1 MMVDHLGSGVR
12 AIGPFRLRPS
22 FSKRVWGRRDL
33 RPWYDL
39 SEVSEA
45 IGESW
50 LTGPESVIE
59 TGPLAGTTLAEAV
72 QQHPKAIVGVKSEDG
87 RPAEFPLLIKFL
99 FPNEKLSVQV
109 HPNDAQAQ
117 AMGEPRGKTECW
129 YVLAAEPG
137 AEIALG
143 LKPGVGRAEVEA
155 SVANNSMEQLLE
167 MVPVATG
174 EMVFVDAGTIHA
186 IGPGVTILETQQTSD
201 ITYRM
206 YDYGRPRELHLQQGL
221 DVMQAKTRAG
231 KVTPVERDGY
241 TRLIEEQ
248 YFTVDRYDLAPETPA
263 ELPGWSVGSLVALDG
278 RGTVQHEGGEE
289 VAISVGQAVVL
300 PMGCAVTVTPGAH
313 GLSFA
318 HCFASP
324 AE

>member
-1 MMVDHLGSGVR
+1 MASVPDRLSGGLEK
-12 AIGPFRLRPS
+12 IGPFRLRPIY
-22 FSKRVWGRRDL
+22 SKRVWGRRDL
-33 RPWYDL
+33 RPWYNDTQL
-39 SEVSEA
+39 PEA
-45 IGESW
+45 VGESW
-50 LTGPESVIE
+50 LTGPESVIDS
-59 TGPLAGTTLAEAV
+59 GPLAGKTLAEATREHA
-72 QQHPKAIVGVKSEDG
+72 QAILGVSGDG
-87 RPAEFPLLIKFL
+87 EFPLLIKFL
-99 FPNEKLSVQV
+99 FPNDKLSVQV

-117 AMGEPRGKTECW
+117 AMGEARGKTECW

-155 SVANNSMEQLLE
+155 SVANNSMEELLQ
-167 MVPVATG
+167 MIPVTAG

-206 YDYGRPRELHLQQGL
+206 YDYGRPRELHLQRGL
-221 DVMQAKTRAG
+221 DVMQAETRAG
-231 KVTPVERDGY
+231 KVTPVEREGY

-248 YFTVDRYDLAPETPA
+248 YFTVDRYDLAPEIFA

-278 RGTVQHEGGEE
+278 EGTVTHEGGED
-289 VAISVGQAVVL
+289 VAIAVGQAVVL
-300 PMGCAVTVTPGAH
+300 PMGCAVMVRSGEK

-324 AE
+324 TE